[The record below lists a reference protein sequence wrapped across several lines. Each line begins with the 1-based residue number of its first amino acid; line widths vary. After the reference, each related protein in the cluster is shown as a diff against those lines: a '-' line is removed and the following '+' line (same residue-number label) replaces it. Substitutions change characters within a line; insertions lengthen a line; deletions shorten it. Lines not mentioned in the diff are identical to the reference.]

1 MDVDYIADIVRSMVY
16 SFHSREDKIMEDL
29 NEGDSV
35 VQTLAGTNARLL
47 KVEIIHLFPTLLA
60 TLMVRSTLLICN

>member
-1 MDVDYIADIVRSMVY
+1 MDVDYIADIVRFIVH

-35 VQTLAGTNARLL
+35 VQSLAGTNARLL
-47 KVEIIHLFPTLLA
+47 
-60 TLMVRSTLLICN
+60 